1 MDAEED
7 APGTPSG
14 ASSTAAAVAAA
25 AAKDASPAA
34 TPAPSSGGGVFWPF
48 AAIIVVTAMVA
59 AGGIAQIVLRTQVTR
74 YINPTLEYD
83 GTLTAALLKEYW
95 NEALILLCGML
106 SWWWLHD
113 KYTPLTDAE
122 RRVRRSP
129 TKNRP
134 AAKATSSSSSR

>member
-1 MDAEED
+1 MDDEED
-7 APGTPSG
+7 SPGTPSG

-34 TPAPSSGGGVFWPF
+34 TPAPSSGGGGFWPV

-59 AGGIAQIVLRTQVTR
+59 VGGIAQIVLRTQ
-74 YINPTLEYD
+74 YD
-83 GTLTAALLKEYW
+83 GIAQIAAALGEEYW
-95 NEALILLCGML
+95 DEALILLCGML